1 MLFSSLTSLIGK
13 NTTKRAAITQRKYAQ
28 NKLFLVP
35 LIISPLFYYHKHHF
49 CRGENRKQ
57 KKREFTQKNMMIII
71 MTLRGNMQILLL
83 IGSAAK
89 ICKIKKT

>member
-35 LIISPLFYYHKHHF
+35 SLFPLFSIITNIIFAEEKT
-49 CRGENRKQ
+49 ENKRKENSH
-57 KKREFTQKNMMIII
+57 R
-71 MTLRGNMQILLL
+71 
-83 IGSAAK
+83 K
-89 ICKIKKT
+89 I